1 MKALVLIFTIL
12 LAGCA
17 VAFDPSGLP
26 DFETPEDVAEWVYDN
41 ITWTADIGEFWQYP
55 QETLDRRAGDCEDQ
69 TILTLSLLY
78 DRFGIE
84 GQSEVI
90 YYSARGRFH
99 MRPLLKGKS
108 MEPVSGIH
116 TYYHVITYSRESVM
130 NLIPVMRGGSNEP

>member
-69 TILTLSLLY
+69 TILTLSILHECF
-78 DRFGIE
+78 DIE
-84 GQSEVI
+84 GEALAQQMPGTTERHMVPAINGVNLEPHPHVRYVVI
-90 YYSARGRFH
+90 DS
-99 MRPLLKGKS
+99 
-108 MEPVSGIH
+108 
-116 TYYHVITYSRESVM
+116 YHIVRLYF
-130 NLIPVMRGGSNEP
+130 